1 MSDALESFRST
12 LEEHHEWPCEYT
24 FKFIVPSKS
33 LGELKS
39 LLDNIAHSEKESK
52 TGKYTSVTATATAD
66 SANFVMNI
74 YHKAAT
80 IEGCI
85 SL

>member
-1 MSDALESFRST
+1 MDESIKNFKKV

-33 LGELKS
+33 LNELKS
-39 LLDNIAHSEKESK
+39 LLEGIAHSEKDSK
-52 TGKYTSVTATATAD
+52 TGKYTSVTATVTAD
-66 SANFVMNI
+66 CSDFILNL
-74 YHKAAT
+74 YQKAAT
-80 IEGCI
+80 IEGLI